1 MRLEIA
7 SHKAIKYACLNFHY
21 AKSVPVNVFGYSVFN
36 DKNEWCGVIL
46 YGTGANNNIS
56 KQYNLKQ
63 GQVIELVRM
72 AMNGKQES
80 TSKTL
85 SLSLKLVKKDSPL
98 CKLIVS
104 YADKDQNHNGIIYQ
118 ATNWYFTG
126 ISMQNQK
133 DSSWIV
139 NNTRYHGRIISDWIK
154 QKGGLKGLTRK
165 EFIQKY
171 FDKNA
176 VEYVTKGKIKY
187 IYPLD
192 KSLRDMCISQS
203 KPYIKNAQEVN
214 VDKHVTSSDEIGG
227 SSPTLALK
235 NNTTVKQPY
244 EKEI

>member
-1 MRLEIA
+1 MILSVKQTIALDYLEDKTTNELFYGGAAGGGKTALGCYWQIKNRL
-7 SHKAIKYACLNFHY
+7 KYPGTRGLIGR
-21 AKSVPVNVFGYSVFN
+21 AKF
-36 DKNEWCGVIL
+36 K
-46 YGTGANNNIS
+46 
-56 KQYNLKQ
+56 
-63 GQVIELVRM
+63 
-72 AMNGKQES
+72 
-80 TSKTL
+80 
-85 SLSLKLVKKDSPL
+85 
-98 CKLIVS
+98 
-104 YADKDQNHNGIIYQ
+104 
-118 ATNWYFTG
+118 TNWYFTG